1 MNDLLKN
8 VVDARRLF
16 RKGRKVMAL
25 ASMCALASLSL
36 APLISA
42 GASST
47 VMAITPVPNIPCCG
61 GGGPSW
67 GVDAVTV
74 VNSTFLSTIKS
85 HVGSPTIVGQYLDA
99 GSGQLLTAS
108 EATYLHGQ
116 GVSIVLIFSP
126 NNGNLSGGTTAST
139 EAATAVTEA
148 QAVGANPNMGIA
160 IYRDVEQGYT
170 INSAYI
176 NQWNSSLSA
185 AGYTTGFYENSYSGQ
200 FEGAFCGA
208 SSSTISNSY
217 LYSSELHSGSSYLK
231 SAAPTTYNPYYV
243 SCESAAQMSGWQ
255 YLTGDS
261 LPGGSI
267 DVDEYAQVGLF

>member
-1 MNDLLKN
+1 MNN
-8 VVDARRLF
+8 VSKIWSIHEGSFER
-16 RKGRKVMAL
+16 RKVVAL
-25 ASMCALASLSL
+25 ASICAVASLL
-36 APLISA
+36 FVPLTSA
-42 GASST
+42 GANT
-47 VMAITPVPNIPCCG
+47 TATAIAPVPNIPCCG

-67 GVDAVTV
+67 GVDAVTIM
-74 VNSTFLSTIKS
+74 NSTFLGTIKS
-85 HVGSPTIVGQYLDA
+85 NVGSPPIVGQYLDS
-99 GSGQLLTAS
+99 GSGQLLTS
-108 EATYLHGQ
+108 SDATYLHGQ
-116 GVSIVLIFSP
+116 GVAIVLIFSP
-126 NNGNLSGGTTAST
+126 KNGNLSGTTTAST

-148 QAVGANPNMGIA
+148 KAVGANPNNGIA

-200 FEGAFCGA
+200 FEAAFCGA

-217 LYSSELHSGSSYLK
+217 LYSSELHSGSSYLQ

-243 SCESAAQMSGWQ
+243 SCESGAQMSGWQ

-261 LPGGSI
+261 LPGGAI